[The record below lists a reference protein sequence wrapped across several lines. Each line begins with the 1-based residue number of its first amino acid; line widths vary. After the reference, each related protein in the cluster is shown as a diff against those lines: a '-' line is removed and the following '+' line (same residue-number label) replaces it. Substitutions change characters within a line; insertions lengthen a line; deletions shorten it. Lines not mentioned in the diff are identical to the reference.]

1 LPLKIHKMTFAQK
14 VIWRIQFIYKKIR
27 DKIVIPP
34 YEEKREIIL
43 AYKKQFGLK
52 IFIET
57 GTFFGE
63 TIEQFKHDFKQL
75 ISFELSAELAE
86 RATKKFTDQQNV
98 IIVNGDSG
106 KLLQG
111 YLTEIS
117 EPCLFWLDGHYSSE
131 FFVGEEYIVTAK
143 GDKAT
148 PIVEELRAILSHKV
162 VGHVILI
169 DDARCFTGKDDYPT
183 IKELKKIIR
192 KSGKDLFVKVKRDMI
207 RITPRTLK

>member
-1 LPLKIHKMTFAQK
+1 MTFAQK
-14 VIWRIQFIYKKIR
+14 VIWRIQFIYKKVR
-27 DKIVIPP
+27 DKIIIPP

-43 AYKKQFGLK
+43 AYKKQFGLN

-63 TIEQFKHDFKQL
+63 TIEQFKNDFWQL
-75 ISFELSAELAE
+75 ISFELSKELAE
-86 RATKKFTDQQNV
+86 RASKKFIDQQNV

-106 KLLQG
+106 KLLQV
-111 YLTEIS
+111 YLPEIS

-131 FFVGEEYIVTAK
+131 FFVGGEYIVTAK
-143 GDKAT
+143 GEKAT
-148 PIVEELRAILSHKV
+148 PIIEELSTILSHKV
-162 VGHVILI
+162 NGHVVLI

-183 IKELKKIIR
+183 IKALRKIVR
-192 KSGKDLFVKVKRDMI
+192 KSGKDLSVKVKRDII

>member
-1 LPLKIHKMTFAQK
+1 MTFAQK
-14 VIWRIQFIYKKIR
+14 VIWRIQFIFRKIR
-27 DKIVIPP
+27 DKVVIPP

-43 AYKKQFGLK
+43 SYKKQFELNV
-52 IFIET
+52 FIET

-63 TIEQFKHDFKQL
+63 TIEQFKNDFRHL
-75 ISFELSAELAE
+75 ISFELSIELAE
-86 RATKKFTDQQNV
+86 RASKKFKDQQNV
-98 IIVNGDSG
+98 TIVNGDSG
-106 KLLQG
+106 KLLQV
-111 YLTEIS
+111 YLPEIS

-148 PIVEELRAILSHKV
+148 PIVEELKAILSHKV

-183 IKELKKIIR
+183 IKELKKIVK
-192 KSGKDLFVKVKRDMI
+192 KSGKDLSVKVKRDMI
-207 RITPRTLK
+207 RIRPRTLNKTNS